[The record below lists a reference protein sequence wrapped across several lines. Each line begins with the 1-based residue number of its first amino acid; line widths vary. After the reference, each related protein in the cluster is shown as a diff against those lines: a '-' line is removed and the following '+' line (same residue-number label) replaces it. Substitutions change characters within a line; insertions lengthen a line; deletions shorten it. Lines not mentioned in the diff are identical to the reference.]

1 MLDLLDIL
9 TKLRENVSFYFL
21 NMSLLIANVLVGF
34 HTQYYSVMF
43 CSLAAITA
51 CTYLYDANKA
61 TINMQLM
68 DNIVIA
74 SILMPTAFLWFQHG
88 HPMRV
93 YAGFIIL
100 WALGLYIAN
109 KLIGVN
115 AIVTYFTEGAVRV
128 IPSINRP
135 VSLFNTIL
143 AYLASF
149 GHFVFNIEWAMLVLL

>member
-34 HTQYYSVMF
+34 HTQYYSIMF

-51 CTYLYDANKA
+51 CTYLYDANHA

-68 DNIVIA
+68 DSIVIA
-74 SILMPTAFLWFQHG
+74 AILTPTAFLWFQHG

-93 YAGFIIL
+93 YAGFILL

-128 IPSINRP
+128 IPAINRP